1 MLSERLNNA
10 LNLQINKEFYS
21 AYLYLSIAHFFN
33 EHGLSGFGHW
43 CKKQANEEIEHGIM
57 IFNFLTA
64 LNGKIE
70 FNQINSPTHI
80 FKSPIESIKEILNHE
95 KYITESLKSVTIIA
109 NEENAFT
116 TKCFLE
122 KMLEEQ
128 IEEEATTY
136 NIYSKLKLFG
146 ESKSA
151 LYHIDRE
158 LHSRQ

>member
-1 MLSERLNNA
+1 MY
-10 LNLQINKEFYS
+10 K
-21 AYLYLSIAHFFN
+21 
-33 EHGLSGFGHW
+33 
-43 CKKQANEEIEHGIM
+43 
-57 IFNFLTA
+57 
-64 LNGKIE
+64 
-70 FNQINSPTHI
+70 
-80 FKSPIESIKEILNHE
+80 
-95 KYITESLKSVTIIA
+95 VVIA

-151 LYHIDRE
+151 LYHIDKE